1 MSYHI
6 LASGP
11 TTDAL
16 QSITRVL
23 QQHDQFQVS
32 VVNTAESKSFPSE
45 MEEFDLLLQIE
56 GITEETSLNPV
67 KTAREGGFNGP
78 VIYMLKPENF
88 SLQWMTKLTSSG
100 VTQVAFHEQE
110 SLDALAEQIEDA
122 IHEYESNPGDSAYT
136 LQRHQTAL
144 EAYRASIRATA
155 HAINNF
161 LTTIN
166 GRVQIAQFS
175 YLQEED
181 LPAEKVRH
189 DINQIGAAATRIQA
203 LVTVMQGL
211 TELNQAW
218 HNADN
223 AQIDVQQL
231 IEEQIEKIK
240 QTEL

>member
-1 MSYHI
+1 MSYRI

-11 TTDAL
+11 TADSL
-16 QSITRVL
+16 QSIEQL
-23 QQHDQFQVS
+23 FQQNDQFQVS
-32 VVNTAESKSFPSE
+32 VINTTESKNFPNE
-45 MEEFDLLLQIE
+45 IEEFDVLLQIE
-56 GITEETSLNPV
+56 GTTEETSLKPV
-67 KTAREGGFNGP
+67 KIARENGFSGP

-100 VTQVAFHEQE
+100 VTQIAFNEEE
-110 SLDALAEQIEDA
+110 SLNSLAEQIETVIED
-122 IHEYESNPGDSAYT
+122 IENNSDDSSYT

-175 YLQEED
+175 YLQKDE
-181 LPAEKVRH
+181 LPADKVRH
-189 DINQIGAAATRIQA
+189 DINQIGAAAERIQA

-218 HNADN
+218 HNSDN
-223 AQIDVQQL
+223 AQIDVQEL